1 MILAIDRNKQNL
13 ELLEKFLGK
22 EGYRVIAT
30 SNLEE
35 FEHNL
40 MEQKDIKLVLIDI
53 SGLDITIW
61 NYCEKIRLKGIPMLI
76 ISPRQ
81 STALQRES
89 FSRGA
94 RGVLVKPLVINEL
107 LAIIKGLTGE

>member
-13 ELLEKFLGK
+13 ALLDKFLSK
-22 EGYRVIAT
+22 EGYRVIG
-30 SNLEE
+30 SSSLEE

-53 SGLDITIW
+53 SGFDQTIW
-61 NYCEKIRLKGIPMLI
+61 NYCEKIRLKGIPMVV

-81 STALQRES
+81 SAAIQKES

-94 RGVLVKPLVINEL
+94 SGVLIKPLVIKEL
-107 LAIIKGLTGE
+107 LGVIKGLAGE